1 MSNED
6 PFQKALREQ
15 LARDNLRRQ
24 AQGERTGLT
33 DRRHRSDPTASSRVA
48 TPNVSGTSQNPEPT
62 PDWLSGLNLSEAPVN
77 LNPES
82 DPIRRN
88 VQAGGV
94 SSQRLPASAE
104 SELDRIRR
112 QLRKAYGRDES

>member
-6 PFQKALREQ
+6 SFHKALREQ
-15 LARDNLRRQ
+15 LARDQLRRQ

-33 DRRHRSDPTASSRVA
+33 DRRHRADPTASSRVA